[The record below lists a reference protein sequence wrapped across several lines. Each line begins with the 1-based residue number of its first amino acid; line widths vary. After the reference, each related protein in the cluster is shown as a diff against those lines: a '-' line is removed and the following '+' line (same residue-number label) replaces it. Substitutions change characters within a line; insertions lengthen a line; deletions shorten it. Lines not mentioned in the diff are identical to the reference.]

1 MVYFHSLHEL
11 SPFSTRWMICV
22 MVLRVYRKFL
32 SGNTFELRV
41 VFVDE
46 SVKQSSLFL
55 QVIFNLILIPY
66 ITHPPMLFS

>member
-1 MVYFHSLHEL
+1 
-11 SPFSTRWMICV
+11 
-22 MVLRVYRKFL
+22 MVLRVYIKFF

-41 VFVDE
+41 VFVNE
-46 SVKQSSLFL
+46 SVKQYSLFL